1 MKEKIKKTLKNKI
14 LFLIL
19 VSFIGGITIVYA
31 ITYFPS
37 NQVTYDNKTSGLNAT
52 EVQTAIDELYS
63 KAKNCS
69 SKSKFYSMTAFM
81 VNRTMGVIYSDS
93 TGIYMIGSM
102 GNIKLL
108 NMTANT
114 MDILVLS
121 TYGVLIFSN
130 NDGIYISTITDGAS
144 NPQKISNMIANDI
157 AVINSA
163 AYFSTNDGIYMW
175 DGNSYNDPVK
185 IY

>member
-1 MKEKIKKTLKNKI
+1 
-14 LFLIL
+14 
-19 VSFIGGITIVYA
+19 
-31 ITYFPS
+31 
-37 NQVTYDNKTSGLNAT
+37 
-52 EVQTAIDELYS
+52 
-63 KAKNCS
+63 
-69 SKSKFYSMTAFM
+69 M

-130 NDGIYISTITDGAS
+130 NDGIYISTITDDAS